1 MKKLLLILIV
11 LCPMAARADNRDTKY
26 TWSYGALG
34 DTMKKMRNNCEIT
47 SADEFIE
54 MGNWFREK
62 AATFSFNEL
71 KTQCETQKH
80 KFREIDRMYKDENG
94 NIKKCEMPL
103 PCDGKKC
110 SEIQYT
116 NNLGCNIFITE
127 FIKNNNIRAKILDN
141 KTPGTY
147 VKKVKLTNGETAY
160 KIVDVIL
167 ANGYWENNRINQ
179 DINTN
184 VANTK
189 IYDISTGNILDTGM
203 HTWTNDM
210 FFDVSASTSSRGDV
224 RGAFVNSYIRPEIDL
239 TQEIYALYDN
249 GRGVRG
255 NSLGDAGKSR
265 PKGPYDIKIEYGK
278 KYKVGQQK
286 DTETHANGVMFKDK
300 IVTLDFLGNLL
311 FGMNNQE
318 ASSPNFVGRGVA
330 QGVSIVH
337 GVASPIARLAPSEIV
352 FHVEPQHVK
361 QAWAVGEEIVRDD
374 KPKRIMTFAKIQ
386 TKTEQEAY
394 QKAAQE
400 MKKIYSDSQGIS
412 CTGNCNKRPGS
423 DDVVICTDSSKRRL
437 EFVFDD
443 ICHGRKYRL
452 WPFSEF

>member
-1 MKKLLLILIV
+1 MIV
-11 LCPMAARADNRDTKY
+11 LCPMAARADGDTKY

-34 DTMKKMRNNCEIT
+34 ETMKKMRSNCEVT

-80 KFREIDRMYKDENG
+80 KFREIDRTYKDKNG
-94 NIKKCEMPL
+94 NEKKCKMPL
-103 PCDGKKC
+103 PCDENKC

-127 FIKNNNIRAKILDN
+127 FIKNNNIRAKILNN

-147 VKKVKLTNGETAY
+147 VRKVKLTNGETAY
-160 KIVDVIL
+160 QIVDVIL
-167 ANGYWENNRINQ
+167 ANGYWKNNRINQ

-189 IYDISTGNILDTGM
+189 IYEITSTGNILDTGM

-210 FFDVSASTSSRGDV
+210 FFDASASTSSRGDV

-239 TQEIYALYDN
+239 TQDIYALYDN
-249 GRGVRG
+249 GRGIRG
-255 NSLGDAGKSR
+255 NSITDAKQSR
-265 PKGPYDIKIEYGK
+265 PNAPLDIKIKYGK
-278 KYKVGQQK
+278 EYKVDEQK
-286 DTETHANGVMFKDK
+286 ETEAHANGVMFMDK
-300 IVTLDFLGNLL
+300 IATLDFLGNLL

-318 ASSPNFVGRGVA
+318 ANAPNFVGHGVA
-330 QGVSIVH
+330 QLISIGHGLVSDEH
-337 GVASPIARLAPSEIV
+337 AFR
-352 FHVEPQHVK
+352 VEPQHVK
-361 QAWAVGEEIVRDD
+361 HAWAVGEQIVRDN

-412 CTGNCNKRPGS
+412 CTGNCNRRVGT

-443 ICHGRKYRL
+443 ICGIGLKSIL
-452 WPFSEF
+452 LDFSERVF

>member
-1 MKKLLLILIV
+1 MIV

-26 TWSYGALG
+26 TWSYGALA
-34 DTMKKMRNNCEIT
+34 DTMKKMRSNCEVT

-80 KFREIDRMYKDENG
+80 KFREIDRTYKDKNG
-94 NIKKCEMPL
+94 NVKKCKMPL
-103 PCDGKKC
+103 PCDENKC

-147 VKKVKLTNGETAY
+147 VKKFKLENGETAY
-160 KIVDVIL
+160 QIVDVIL
-167 ANGYWENNRINQ
+167 ANGYWKNNRINQ

-184 VANTK
+184 AANTK
-189 IYDISTGNILDTGM
+189 IYEISSTGNILDTGM

-210 FFDVSASTSSRGDV
+210 FFDASASTSSRGDV

-239 TQEIYALYDN
+239 TQDIYALYDI
-249 GRGVRG
+249 GRGIRG
-255 NSLGDAGKSR
+255 NSIGDALSSR
-265 PKGPYDIKIEYGK
+265 PNAPLDIKIAYGK
-278 KYKVGQQK
+278 IYKVGDQN
-286 DTETHANGVMFKDK
+286 DTETHANGVMFMDK
-300 IVTLDFLGNLL
+300 IATLDFLGNLL

-318 ASSPNFVGRGVA
+318 ANAPNFVGHGVA
-330 QGVSIVH
+330 QLISIGH
-337 GVASPIARLAPSEIV
+337 GLASDEHE

-361 QAWAVGEEIVRDD
+361 HAWAVGEQIVRDN

-412 CTGNCNKRPGS
+412 CTGNCNRRVGTN
-423 DDVVICTDSSKRRL
+423 DVVICTDSSKRRL

-443 ICHGRKYRL
+443 ICDNGLKYIPL
-452 WPFSEF
+452 HLPVSVF

>member
-11 LCPMAARADNRDTKY
+11 LCPIAARADEDTKY

-34 DTMKKMRNNCEIT
+34 ETMKDMRSRCEVT

-80 KFREIDRMYKDENG
+80 KFREIDRTYKDKNG
-94 NIKKCEMPL
+94 NEKKCKMPL
-103 PCDGKKC
+103 PCDENKC
-110 SEIQYT
+110 SEIHYT

-127 FIKNNNIRAKILDN
+127 FIKNNNIRANILNN

-147 VKKVKLTNGETAY
+147 VKKFKLENGETAY
-160 KIVDVIL
+160 RIVDVIL
-167 ANGYWENNRINQ
+167 ANGYWKNNRINQ

-184 VANTK
+184 AANTK

-210 FFDVSASTSSRGDV
+210 FFDASASTSSRGDV
-224 RGAFVNSYIRPEIDL
+224 RGAFVNSFIRPEIDL

-249 GRGVRG
+249 GRGIYG
-255 NSLGDAGKSR
+255 NSRDDALSSM
-265 PKGPYDIKIEYGK
+265 PEGPLDIKIKYGK
-278 KYKVGQQK
+278 EYKVDEQK
-286 DTETHANGVMFKDK
+286 ETETHANGVMFMGK
-300 IVTLDFLGNLL
+300 IATLDFLGNLL

-318 ASSPNFVGRGVA
+318 ANAPNFVGRGFA
-330 QGVSIVH
+330 QGVSILH
-337 GVASPIARLAPSEIV
+337 GLFSDEHV

-361 QAWAVGEEIVRDD
+361 HAWAVGEQIVRDN

-412 CTGNCNKRPGS
+412 CTGNCNKRLGS

-443 ICHGRKYRL
+443 ICGIGLKSIL
-452 WPFSEF
+452 LEFSERVF

>member
-26 TWSYGALG
+26 TWSYGALAA
-34 DTMKKMRNNCEIT
+34 TMKDMRNKCEPT

-80 KFREIDRMYKDENG
+80 KFREIDRTYKDKNG
-94 NIKKCEMPL
+94 NVKKCKMPL
-103 PCDGKKC
+103 PCDENKC

-160 KIVDVIL
+160 QIVDVIL
-167 ANGYWENNRINQ
+167 ANGYWKNNRINQ

-184 VANTK
+184 AANTK

-210 FFDVSASTSSRGDV
+210 FFDASASTSSRGDV
-224 RGAFVNSYIRPEIDL
+224 RGAFVNSFIRPEIDL
-239 TQEIYALYDN
+239 TQDIYALYDT
-249 GRGVRG
+249 GRGIRG
-255 NSLGDAGKSR
+255 NSLGDALSST
-265 PKGPYDIKIEYGK
+265 PEGPLDIKIEYGK
-278 KYKVGQQK
+278 IYKVGDQK
-286 DTETHANGVMFKDK
+286 DTETHANGVMFMDK
-300 IVTLDFLGNLL
+300 IATLDFLGNLL

-318 ASSPNFVGRGVA
+318 ANAPNFVGRGFA
-330 QGVSIVH
+330 QLISIGH
-337 GVASPIARLAPSEIV
+337 GLTSDEHE

-361 QAWAVGEEIVRDD
+361 HAWAVGEQIVRDN

-412 CTGNCNKRPGS
+412 CTGNCNKRPGT

-443 ICHGRKYRL
+443 ICDNGLKYIPL
-452 WPFSEF
+452 HLPVSVF

>member
-1 MKKLLLILIV
+1 MIV
-11 LCPMAARADNRDTKY
+11 LCPMAARADNGDTKY
-26 TWSYGALG
+26 NWSYGALA
-34 DTMKKMRNNCEIT
+34 DTMKKMRSNCEVT

-80 KFREIDRMYKDENG
+80 KFREIDRTYKDKNG
-94 NIKKCEMPL
+94 NEKKCKMPL
-103 PCDGKKC
+103 PCDENKC

-160 KIVDVIL
+160 QIVDVIL
-167 ANGYWENNRINQ
+167 ANGYWKNNRINQ

-184 VANTK
+184 AANTK

-210 FFDVSASTSSRGDV
+210 FFDASASTSSRGDV

-239 TQEIYALYDN
+239 TQDIYALYDT
-249 GRGVRG
+249 GRGIRG
-255 NSLGDAGKSR
+255 NSLGDALSST
-265 PKGPYDIKIEYGK
+265 PEGPLDIKIAYGK
-278 KYKVGQQK
+278 IYKVGDQR
-286 DTETHANGVMFKDK
+286 DTDTHANGVMFMDK
-300 IVTLDFLGNLL
+300 IATLDFLGNLL

-318 ASSPNFVGRGVA
+318 ANAPNFVGRGFA
-330 QGVSIVH
+330 QLISIGH
-337 GVASPIARLAPSEIV
+337 GLLSEEHE

-361 QAWAVGEEIVRDD
+361 QAWAVGEQIVRDN

-412 CTGNCNKRPGS
+412 CTGNCNKRPGT

-443 ICHGRKYRL
+443 ICHGRPKFIQF
-452 WPFSEF
+452 P

>member
-1 MKKLLLILIV
+1 MIV
-11 LCPMAARADNRDTKY
+11 LCPMAARADGDTKY

-34 DTMKKMRNNCEIT
+34 ETMKKMRSNCEVT

-80 KFREIDRMYKDENG
+80 KFKEIDRTYKDKNG
-94 NIKKCEMPL
+94 NVKKCKMPL
-103 PCDGKKC
+103 PCDENKC

-127 FIKNNNIRAKILDN
+127 FIKNNNIRAKILNN

-147 VKKVKLTNGETAY
+147 VRKVKLTNGETAY
-160 KIVDVIL
+160 RIVDVIL
-167 ANGYWENNRINQ
+167 ANGYWKNNRINQ

-189 IYDISTGNILDTGM
+189 IYEITSTGNILDTGM

-210 FFDVSASTSSRGDV
+210 FFDASASTSSRGDV

-239 TQEIYALYDN
+239 TQNIYALYDT
-249 GRGVRG
+249 GRGIRG
-255 NSLGDAGKSR
+255 NSLGDAFSST
-265 PKGPYDIKIEYGK
+265 PEGPLDIKITYGEI
-278 KYKVGQQK
+278 YKVGDQR
-286 DTETHANGVMFKDK
+286 DTDTHANGVMFMDK
-300 IVTLDFLGNLL
+300 IATLDFLGNLL

-318 ASSPNFVGRGVA
+318 ANAPNFVGRGFA
-330 QGVSIVH
+330 QGVSILH
-337 GVASPIARLAPSEIV
+337 GLFSDEHEFR
-352 FHVEPQHVK
+352 VEPQHVK
-361 QAWAVGEEIVRDD
+361 HAWAVGEQIVRDN

-412 CTGNCNKRPGS
+412 CTGNCNRRVGT

-443 ICHGRKYRL
+443 ICHGRLKFIQF
-452 WPFSEF
+452 P